1 MVILY
6 YRWLMIG
13 HTAKN
18 YAYILIQ

>member
-6 YRWLMIG
+6 YKWLTIG

-18 YAYILIQ
+18 